1 MLTEDEGDIEY
12 MFTQMISACGLSVIV
27 QSPTAH
33 TASGTKPV
41 PEVQFDPLSV
51 AVSIRE
57 AIIFNRGADGT
68 GVRLMRATYE
78 IISTL
83 HTFKPASI
91 NKPLA
96 FTEML
101 KDRDTHPET
110 GPAGGLTNLPVRS
123 QTLLPNRPMNRR
135 QQTINNKHRKKNMN
149 LQKLIIGNHLWFG
162 QNKRGQLHYIKSAR

>member
-1 MLTEDEGDIEY
+1 MIADADNVFELLQNDIAAAIAAQDLFQDILLPDGTPWRVLTEDEGDIEF

-51 AVSIRE
+51 AVSISE

-68 GVRLMRATYE
+68 GVRLMRATKE
-78 IISTL
+78 IISAL
-83 HTFKPASI
+83 HTFKPASL
-91 NKPLA
+91 NKPLS

-110 GPAGGLTNLPVRS
+110 GQLVASRICLFEVR
-123 QTLLPNRPMNRR
+123 PYF
-135 QQTINNKHRKKNMN
+135 
-149 LQKLIIGNHLWFG
+149 LIV
-162 QNKRGQLHYIKSAR
+162 R

>member
-1 MLTEDEGDIEY
+1 MIADPDNVFELLQNEIAAELMARDLFQDISLPDGSAWAVLTEDEGDIEF

-27 QSPTAH
+27 QSPIAH

-51 AVSIRE
+51 AVSISE
-57 AIIFNRGADGT
+57 AIIFNRGENGT
-68 GVRLMRATYE
+68 QVRLMRATKE
-78 IISTL
+78 VISAL
-83 HTFKPASI
+83 HTFKPPTI

-110 GPAGGLTNLPVRS
+110 GQLVASRICLFEVR
-123 QTLLPNRPMNRR
+123 PYF
-135 QQTINNKHRKKNMN
+135 
-149 LQKLIIGNHLWFG
+149 LIV
-162 QNKRGQLHYIKSAR
+162 K

>member
-1 MLTEDEGDIEY
+1 MIADPDNVFELLQNEIAAALMARELFQDIQMPDGSAWSVLTEDEGDIEF

-51 AVSIRE
+51 AVSISE
-57 AIIFNRGADGT
+57 AIIFNRGGNGT
-68 GVRLMRATYE
+68 QVRLMRATKE
-78 IISTL
+78 VISTL
-83 HTFKPASI
+83 HTFKPPTI

-110 GPAGGLTNLPVRS
+110 GQLVASRICLFEVR
-123 QTLLPNRPMNRR
+123 PYF
-135 QQTINNKHRKKNMN
+135 
-149 LQKLIIGNHLWFG
+149 LIV
-162 QNKRGQLHYIKSAR
+162 R